1 MYYSFTTRSIGGKK
15 SSSHEKVPKVFT
27 PFSLSMNPFKKEINV
42 LNDSTQ
48 IISLIDSSSDEERK
62 IKKKKSGSFKKKL
75 SYNLINFKK
84 LDDKDIHIENNIQH
98 SLKQKKKSKKKIK
111 FNLNNFN
118 HHTHSSENTLKLLN
132 DNYNNIVK
140 SIKSENNLKKN
151 MKNFLKNKEENNKSI
166 YYDNYNFQSH
176 KPMSINSKI
185 YLETIENEAKKL
197 TNTEEIS
204 NFYAYTKDCM
214 NLIVDLLKIKDKA
227 SFPSKV
233 KIKNPNNLQK
243 LAILDLD
250 ETLMHSEVN
259 LKNFNNENNII
270 TILLPSQ
277 KTAKIGVYIRP
288 NWEEAIKKISKF
300 YCIVVYTA
308 SYESYANAVLD
319 FMDPEKKYF
328 YNRLYRNNCINI
340 KFNEKYI
347 YIKDMSIFEGF
358 DEKDIVIID
367 NSVTSFAFH
376 LNNGIPILPY
386 YNQEKDY
393 ELLLCACYLE
403 NIANDYDLREINKK
417 YMKLNY
423 YLKKEKEKR
432 KEEKK
437 KKKKSFSRSN
447 SHKKKLSEENISK
460 DIKKLK
466 IDRKYS
472 YVNFRRDNLNEIND
486 KTQNDISIQIK
497 DNYNHFR
504 KKFNETCHCDNQ

>member
-1 MYYSFTTRSIGGKK
+1 MYYSFTTRSLGGKK
-15 SSSHEKVPKVFT
+15 SSSHDKVPKVFT

-48 IISLIDSSSDEERK
+48 IISLIDSSSEDEMK
-62 IKKKKSGSFKKKL
+62 IKKKKSESFKKKL

-84 LDDKDIHIENNIQH
+84 LDDKDIHIEKNNEH

-111 FNLNNFN
+111 FKLNNFN
-118 HHTHSSENTLKLLN
+118 HHTHSSENSLKLLN
-132 DNYNNIVK
+132 DNFNNIIK
-140 SIKSENNLKKN
+140 SIKSENNIKKN
-151 MKNFLKNKEENNKSI
+151 IKNFLNSKEENNKSI
-166 YYDNYNFQSH
+166 YYESYNFQSH

-243 LAILDLD
+243 LAIFDLD

-259 LKNFNNENNII
+259 LKNFNNKNNII

-319 FMDPEKKYF
+319 FMDPENKYF
-328 YNRLYRNNCINI
+328 FNRLYRNNCINI
-340 KFNEKYI
+340 KFNDKYI
-347 YIKDMSIFEGF
+347 YIKDMSIFEGY

-367 NSVTSFAFH
+367 NSVTSFAYH

-437 KKKKSFSRSN
+437 KKKKSYSRSN
-447 SHKKKLSEENISK
+447 SHKKKLSEEIISK
-460 DIKKLK
+460 NLEKLK
-466 IDRKYS
+466 FERKYS
-472 YVNFRRDNLNEIND
+472 YVNFSRDNLNEINEC
-486 KTQNDISIQIK
+486 DISIQIK

-504 KKFNETCHCDNQ
+504 KKFNETCHCDKQ